1 MVIVSGT
8 DPLRDEAMKNHEE
21 NEKAY
26 EEAMKENKEAID
38 LVSGDET
45 KKKDGKVK
53 SSELKKMHLSES
65 LFEDLFDEDEYDTD
79 QPRKNSKWLYKLAES
94 GEFAPIDLIGMMLK
108 YFSDEE
114 IGRFIKYNELDEIF
128 GNLNESKQVNEDANN
143 RSDWRKVYGIFNYI
157 VDIYFPDSTAIENN
171 VYDIYEKHK
180 GEAAWDEAWSRW
192 VDDPET
198 DGLHENFFNEAQH
211 LEEDAGD
218 DFFKK
223 NLNVNEEND
232 VKSAYDIANDI
243 IEKYPKDV
251 DIYNHTPTGSTDDY
265 YKIEFLVDGDWK
277 HDHLAFKYW
286 MNNNAAEIS
295 GCEVK
300 YGGETPIDE
309 NGDDDV
315 YKAVHTY
322 FFIPEKQE
330 IQEPEIEE
338 PQQEEEENMEE
349 TNFDDDST
357 VTESLKED
365 WAEELD
371 DLADKVSAF
380 MSKNEKNY
388 DKVVKYMDQLGY
400 KDMNVGDVDASVLK
414 KIVKKFKLDE
424 SLTESLKFQ
433 IAKEQLKRFN
443 EGKMPKDWSPNKYL
457 ENLVKRNH
465 LTEEQKSVLSEA
477 FLK

>member
-53 SSELKKMHLSES
+53 SPELKKMHLSES
-65 LFEDLFDEDEYDTD
+65 LFEDYGFDDFEE
-79 QPRKNSKWLYKLAES
+79 KNSEEDDSTENPFMK
-94 GEFAPIDLIGMMLK
+94 
-108 YFSDEE
+108 DEKAWGKIE
-114 IGRFIKYNELDEIF
+114 KHLE
-128 GNLNESKQVNEDANN
+128 EDANN

-171 VYDIYEKHK
+171 VYDIYKIHK

-198 DGLHENFFNEAQH
+198 DGLHENFFHEAQH

-218 DFFKK
+218 DFLDKINK
-223 NLNVNEEND
+223 QILNVNEDLELNEEND

-243 IEKYPKDV
+243 IEEYPKDV

-300 YGGETPIDE
+300 YGGETPIE
-309 NGDDDV
+309 ESDDDV

-349 TNFDDDST
+349 IGFDDDS
-357 VTESLKED
+357 
-365 WAEELD
+365 
-371 DLADKVSAF
+371 
-380 MSKNEKNY
+380 
-388 DKVVKYMDQLGY
+388 
-400 KDMNVGDVDASVLK
+400 
-414 KIVKKFKLDE
+414 IVA
-424 SLTESLKFQ
+424 ESLKFQ

-465 LTEEQKSVLSEA
+465 LTEEQKNVLTEA

>member
-45 KKKDGKVK
+45 KKKEGKIK

-65 LFEDLFDEDEYDTD
+65 LFEDYGFDDFEE
-79 QPRKNSKWLYKLAES
+79 KNSEEDDSTENPFMKDEKAWGNIE
-94 GEFAPIDLIGMMLK
+94 K
-108 YFSDEE
+108 YLE
-114 IGRFIKYNELDEIF
+114 
-128 GNLNESKQVNEDANN
+128 EDANN

-171 VYDIYEKHK
+171 VYDIYKSHK

-198 DGLHENFFNEAQH
+198 DGLHENFFHEAQH

-218 DFFKK
+218 DFLDKINK
-223 NLNVNEEND
+223 QILNVNEDLELNEEND

-243 IEKYPKDV
+243 IEEYPKDV

-300 YGGETPIDE
+300 YGGETPIE
-309 NGDDDV
+309 ESDDDV

-330 IQEPEIEE
+330 IQEPKIEE

-349 TNFDDDST
+349 IGFDDDS
-357 VTESLKED
+357 
-365 WAEELD
+365 
-371 DLADKVSAF
+371 
-380 MSKNEKNY
+380 
-388 DKVVKYMDQLGY
+388 
-400 KDMNVGDVDASVLK
+400 
-414 KIVKKFKLDE
+414 IVA
-424 SLTESLKFQ
+424 ESLKFQ

-465 LTEEQKSVLSEA
+465 LTEEQKNVLTEA

>member
-45 KKKDGKVK
+45 KKKDGKIK

-65 LFEDLFDEDEYDTD
+65 LFEDYGFDDFEE
-79 QPRKNSKWLYKLAES
+79 KNSEEDDSTENPFMKDEKAW
-94 GEFAPIDLIGMMLK
+94 GRINK
-108 YFSDEE
+108 Y
-114 IGRFIKYNELDEIF
+114 LD
-128 GNLNESKQVNEDANN
+128 EDANN
-143 RSDWRKVYGIFNYI
+143 RSDWHKVYSIFNSI
-157 VDIYFPDSTAIENN
+157 ISLYFPDATAIENN
-171 VYDIYEKHK
+171 VYDIYKSHK

-198 DGLHENFFNEAQH
+198 DGLHENFFHEAQH

-218 DFFKK
+218 DFLDKINK
-223 NLNVNEEND
+223 QILNVNEDLELNEEND

-243 IEKYPKDV
+243 IKEYPKDV

-300 YGGETPIDE
+300 YGGETPIE
-309 NGDDDV
+309 ESDDDV

-349 TNFDDDST
+349 IGFDDDS
-357 VTESLKED
+357 
-365 WAEELD
+365 
-371 DLADKVSAF
+371 
-380 MSKNEKNY
+380 
-388 DKVVKYMDQLGY
+388 
-400 KDMNVGDVDASVLK
+400 
-414 KIVKKFKLDE
+414 IVA
-424 SLTESLKFQ
+424 ESLKFQ

-465 LTEEQKSVLSEA
+465 LTDEQKNVLTEA

>member
-65 LFEDLFDEDEYDTD
+65 LFENLFDEDEYDED
-79 QPRKNSKWLYKLAES
+79 H
-94 GEFAPIDLIGMMLK
+94 
-108 YFSDEE
+108 SDEE
-114 IGRFIKYNELDEIF
+114 LINKVCDILNGGFTTIPDQAEEII
-128 GNLNESKQVNEDANN
+128 NLVRNWDQNVFNESKQVNE
-143 RSDWRKVYGIFNYI
+143 
-157 VDIYFPDSTAIENN
+157 ENA
-171 VYDIYEKHK
+171 DFFHK
-180 GEAAWDEAWSRW
+180 
-192 VDDPET
+192 
-198 DGLHENFFNEAQH
+198 NQH
-211 LEEDAGD
+211 LKEDAGD
-218 DFFKK
+218 DFLKK

-349 TNFDDDST
+349 IGFDDDS
-357 VTESLKED
+357 
-365 WAEELD
+365 
-371 DLADKVSAF
+371 
-380 MSKNEKNY
+380 
-388 DKVVKYMDQLGY
+388 
-400 KDMNVGDVDASVLK
+400 
-414 KIVKKFKLDE
+414 IVA
-424 SLTESLKFQ
+424 ESLKFQ

>member
-8 DPLRDEAMKNHEE
+8 DPLRDEAMKSHED

-65 LFEDLFDEDEYDTD
+65 LFEDYGFDDFEETDSEEEDSTENPFMKDEKESKEAWNKIKNYLKEDASSNFQSDLRSAVYNAISDVLFKYRNEDFTKEDIENAVQFAVEWFDIHFFEDDENADFFLEAQNLDEDALDD
-79 QPRKNSKWLYKLAES
+79 VGVSNSFVKVLAET
-94 GEFAPIDLIGMMLK
+94 APDKKFKFKDTGHVLYGRDLLDYFDPWVKLKNVELSKDTFLVID
-108 YFSDEE
+108 
-114 IGRFIKYNELDEIF
+114 RLD
-128 GNLNESKQVNEDANN
+128 
-143 RSDWRKVYGIFNYI
+143 
-157 VDIYFPDSTAIENN
+157 
-171 VYDIYEKHK
+171 
-180 GEAAWDEAWSRW
+180 
-192 VDDPET
+192 
-198 DGLHENFFNEAQH
+198 ENFFHETQH
-211 LEEDAGD
+211 IDEDAGD
-218 DFFKK
+218 DFLDKINK
-223 NLNVNEEND
+223 QILNVNEDLELNEEND
-232 VKSAYDIANDI
+232 IKSAYDIANDI
-243 IEKYPKDV
+243 IEEYPKDV

-300 YGGETPIDE
+300 YGGETPIE
-309 NGDDDV
+309 ESDDDV

-349 TNFDDDST
+349 IGFDDDS
-357 VTESLKED
+357 
-365 WAEELD
+365 
-371 DLADKVSAF
+371 
-380 MSKNEKNY
+380 
-388 DKVVKYMDQLGY
+388 
-400 KDMNVGDVDASVLK
+400 
-414 KIVKKFKLDE
+414 IVA
-424 SLTESLKFQ
+424 ESLKFQ

-465 LTEEQKSVLSEA
+465 LTEEQKNVLTEA

>member
-8 DPLRDEAMKNHEE
+8 DPLRDEAMKSHEE

-65 LFEDLFDEDEYDTD
+65 FFEDLFDENENEDFHDRENTKYIYELVNNDIDPYDMV
-79 QPRKNSKWLYKLAES
+79 E
-94 GEFAPIDLIGMMLK
+94 MLLD
-108 YFSDEE
+108 YLSDEE
-114 IGRFIKYNELDEIF
+114 IGKFIDEFGLRPEQEDDENADFFLEAQNLDEDALDDVGVSNSF
-128 GNLNESKQVNEDANN
+128 VKVLAETAPDKKFKFKDTGHVLYGRDLLDYFDPWVKLKNVELSKDTFLVIDKL
-143 RSDWRKVYGIFNYI
+143 D
-157 VDIYFPDSTAIENN
+157 
-171 VYDIYEKHK
+171 
-180 GEAAWDEAWSRW
+180 
-192 VDDPET
+192 
-198 DGLHENFFNEAQH
+198 ENFFHETKH
-211 LEEDAGD
+211 LEENAGD
-218 DFFKK
+218 EINKQI
-223 NLNVNEEND
+223 LNVNEDLELNKEND

-243 IEKYPKDV
+243 IEEYPKDV

-300 YGGETPIDE
+300 YGGETPIE
-309 NGDDDV
+309 ESDDDV
-315 YKAVHTY
+315 YKAIHTY

-349 TNFDDDST
+349 IGFDDDST
-357 VTESLKED
+357 V
-365 WAEELD
+365 
-371 DLADKVSAF
+371 
-380 MSKNEKNY
+380 
-388 DKVVKYMDQLGY
+388 
-400 KDMNVGDVDASVLK
+400 
-414 KIVKKFKLDE
+414 
-424 SLTESLKFQ
+424 TESLKFQ

-465 LTEEQKSVLSEA
+465 LTEEQKNVLTEA

>member
-45 KKKDGKVK
+45 KKKDGKIK

-65 LFEDLFDEDEYDTD
+65 LFEDYGFDDFEE
-79 QPRKNSKWLYKLAES
+79 KNSEEDDSTENPFMKDEKAW
-94 GEFAPIDLIGMMLK
+94 GRINK
-108 YFSDEE
+108 Y
-114 IGRFIKYNELDEIF
+114 LDE
-128 GNLNESKQVNEDANN
+128 NANN
-143 RSDWRKVYGIFNYI
+143 RSDWHKVYSIFNSI
-157 VDIYFPDSTAIENN
+157 ISLYFPDATAIENN
-171 VYDIYEKHK
+171 VYDIYKSHK

-198 DGLHENFFNEAQH
+198 DGLHENFFHEAQH

-218 DFFKK
+218 DFLDKINK
-223 NLNVNEEND
+223 QILNVNEDLELNEEND

-243 IEKYPKDV
+243 IKEYPKDV

-300 YGGETPIDE
+300 YGGETPIE
-309 NGDDDV
+309 ESDDDV

-349 TNFDDDST
+349 IGFDDDS
-357 VTESLKED
+357 
-365 WAEELD
+365 
-371 DLADKVSAF
+371 
-380 MSKNEKNY
+380 
-388 DKVVKYMDQLGY
+388 
-400 KDMNVGDVDASVLK
+400 
-414 KIVKKFKLDE
+414 IVA
-424 SLTESLKFQ
+424 ESLKFQ

-465 LTEEQKSVLSEA
+465 LTDEQKNVLTEA

>member
-45 KKKDGKVK
+45 KKKDGKIK

-65 LFEDLFDEDEYDTD
+65 LFEDYGFDDFEE
-79 QPRKNSKWLYKLAES
+79 KNSEEDDSTENPFMKDEKAWGK
-94 GEFAPIDLIGMMLK
+94 INK
-108 YFSDEE
+108 Y
-114 IGRFIKYNELDEIF
+114 LD
-128 GNLNESKQVNEDANN
+128 EDANN
-143 RSDWRKVYGIFNYI
+143 RSDWHKVYSIFNSI
-157 VDIYFPDSTAIENN
+157 ISLYFPDATAIENN
-171 VYDIYEKHK
+171 VYDIYKSHK

-198 DGLHENFFNEAQH
+198 DGLHENFFHEAQHLEEDALDDVGVSNSFVKVLAETAPDKKFKFKDTGHVLYGRDLLDYFDPWVKLKNVELSKDTFLVIDRLDENFFYESQH

-218 DFFKK
+218 DFLDKINK
-223 NLNVNEEND
+223 QILNVNEDLELNEEKD

-243 IEKYPKDV
+243 IEEYPKDV

-300 YGGETPIDE
+300 YGGETPIE
-309 NGDDDV
+309 ESDDDV

-349 TNFDDDST
+349 IGFDDDS
-357 VTESLKED
+357 
-365 WAEELD
+365 
-371 DLADKVSAF
+371 
-380 MSKNEKNY
+380 
-388 DKVVKYMDQLGY
+388 
-400 KDMNVGDVDASVLK
+400 
-414 KIVKKFKLDE
+414 IVA
-424 SLTESLKFQ
+424 ESLKFQ

-465 LTEEQKSVLSEA
+465 LTEEQKNVLTEA

>member
-8 DPLRDEAMKNHEE
+8 DPLRDEAMKSHEE

-45 KKKDGKVK
+45 KKKDGKIK

-65 LFEDLFDEDEYDTD
+65 LFEDLFDEDEYEEDH
-79 QPRKNSKWLYKLAES
+79 
-94 GEFAPIDLIGMMLK
+94 
-108 YFSDEE
+108 SDEKLIDKVCDILNGSFTTISDQAEE
-114 IGRFIKYNELDEIF
+114 IINLVRYWDQDVFPEEIEENADF
-128 GNLNESKQVNEDANN
+128 FHES
-143 RSDWRKVYGIFNYI
+143 
-157 VDIYFPDSTAIENN
+157 
-171 VYDIYEKHK
+171 
-180 GEAAWDEAWSRW
+180 
-192 VDDPET
+192 
-198 DGLHENFFNEAQH
+198 QH
-211 LEEDAGD
+211 LDEDAGD
-218 DFFKK
+218 DFLDKINK
-223 NLNVNEEND
+223 QILNVNENLELNEEND

-243 IEKYPKDV
+243 IEEYPKDV
-251 DIYNHTPTGSTDDY
+251 DIQNHTPTGSPDDY

-300 YGGETPIDE
+300 YGGETPIE
-309 NGDDDV
+309 ESDDDV

-349 TNFDDDST
+349 IGFDDDS
-357 VTESLKED
+357 
-365 WAEELD
+365 
-371 DLADKVSAF
+371 
-380 MSKNEKNY
+380 
-388 DKVVKYMDQLGY
+388 
-400 KDMNVGDVDASVLK
+400 
-414 KIVKKFKLDE
+414 IVA
-424 SLTESLKFQ
+424 ESLKFQ

-465 LTEEQKSVLSEA
+465 LTEEQKNVLTEA

>member
-8 DPLRDEAMKNHEE
+8 DPLRDEAMKSHEE

-65 LFEDLFDEDEYDTD
+65 LFEDLFDEDEYEE
-79 QPRKNSKWLYKLAES
+79 NH
-94 GEFAPIDLIGMMLK
+94 
-108 YFSDEE
+108 SDEE
-114 IGRFIKYNELDEIF
+114 LINKVCDILNGGFTTIPDQAEEII
-128 GNLNESKQVNEDANN
+128 NLVRDWDQDVFNESKQVNEDADD
-143 RSDWRKVYGIFNYI
+143 SLDWHKIYVIFNYLI
-157 VDIYFPDSTAIENN
+157 SLYFPDTTAIENN
-171 VYDIYEKHK
+171 INDLYEKHK
-180 GEAAWDEAWSRW
+180 GEAAWDEAYARYR
-192 VDDPET
+192 ET
-198 DGLHENFFNEAQH
+198 YENEDFFHETQH
-211 LEEDAGD
+211 LEKDAGD
-218 DFFKK
+218 DFLNKQI
-223 NLNVNEEND
+223 LNVNEDLELNEEND

-243 IEKYPKDV
+243 IEEYPKDV

-300 YGGETPIDE
+300 YGGETPIEE
-309 NGDDDV
+309 NDDDDV

-330 IQEPEIEE
+330 IQEPEIKE

-349 TNFDDDST
+349 TDFDDDST
-357 VTESLKED
+357 V
-365 WAEELD
+365 
-371 DLADKVSAF
+371 
-380 MSKNEKNY
+380 
-388 DKVVKYMDQLGY
+388 
-400 KDMNVGDVDASVLK
+400 
-414 KIVKKFKLDE
+414 
-424 SLTESLKFQ
+424 TESLKFQ

-457 ENLVKRNH
+457 EKLVKRNH
-465 LTEEQKSVLSEA
+465 LTEEQKGVLSEA

>member
-8 DPLRDEAMKNHEE
+8 DPLRDEAMKSHEE

-65 LFEDLFDEDEYDTD
+65 FFEDLFDENENDDFLDRENTKYIYELVNNDIDPYD
-79 QPRKNSKWLYKLAES
+79 
-94 GEFAPIDLIGMMLK
+94 MMEMLLD
-108 YFSDEE
+108 YLSDEE
-114 IGRFIKYNELDEIF
+114 IGRFIDEFDLRPEQEDDENADFFLEAQNLD
-128 GNLNESKQVNEDANN
+128 EDANN
-143 RSDWRKVYGIFNYI
+143 RSDWHKVYGIFNYI

-218 DFFKK
+218 DFLKK

-349 TNFDDDST
+349 IDFDDDST
-357 VTESLKED
+357 V
-365 WAEELD
+365 
-371 DLADKVSAF
+371 
-380 MSKNEKNY
+380 
-388 DKVVKYMDQLGY
+388 
-400 KDMNVGDVDASVLK
+400 
-414 KIVKKFKLDE
+414 
-424 SLTESLKFQ
+424 TESLKFQ

-465 LTEEQKSVLSEA
+465 LTEEQKNVLTEA

>member
-8 DPLRDEAMKNHEE
+8 DPLRDEAMKSHED

-65 LFEDLFDEDEYDTD
+65 LFEDYGFDDFEETDSEEEDSTENPFMKDEKESKEAWNKIKNYLKEDASSNFQSDLRSAVYNAISDVLFKYRNEDFTKEDIENAVQFAVEWFDIHFFEDDENADFFLEAQNLDEDALDD
-79 QPRKNSKWLYKLAES
+79 VGVSNSFVKVLAET
-94 GEFAPIDLIGMMLK
+94 APDKKFKFKDTGHVLYGRDLLDYFDPWVKLKNVELSKDTFLVID
-108 YFSDEE
+108 
-114 IGRFIKYNELDEIF
+114 RLD
-128 GNLNESKQVNEDANN
+128 
-143 RSDWRKVYGIFNYI
+143 
-157 VDIYFPDSTAIENN
+157 
-171 VYDIYEKHK
+171 
-180 GEAAWDEAWSRW
+180 
-192 VDDPET
+192 
-198 DGLHENFFNEAQH
+198 ENFFHETRH

-218 DFFKK
+218 DFLDKINK
-223 NLNVNEEND
+223 QILNVNEDLELNEEND
-232 VKSAYDIANDI
+232 IKSAYDIANDI
-243 IEKYPKDV
+243 IEEYPKDV

-300 YGGETPIDE
+300 YGGETPIE
-309 NGDDDV
+309 ESDDDV

-349 TNFDDDST
+349 IGFDDDS
-357 VTESLKED
+357 
-365 WAEELD
+365 
-371 DLADKVSAF
+371 
-380 MSKNEKNY
+380 
-388 DKVVKYMDQLGY
+388 
-400 KDMNVGDVDASVLK
+400 
-414 KIVKKFKLDE
+414 IVA
-424 SLTESLKFQ
+424 ESLKFQ

-465 LTEEQKSVLSEA
+465 LTEEQKNVLTEA

>member
-94 GEFAPIDLIGMMLK
+94 GEFAPIDLIGMMLN

-114 IGRFIKYNELDEIF
+114 IGKFIKYNELDEIF
-128 GNLNESKQVNEDANN
+128 GNLNESKQVNE
-143 RSDWRKVYGIFNYI
+143 
-157 VDIYFPDSTAIENN
+157 ENA
-171 VYDIYEKHK
+171 DFFH
-180 GEAAWDEAWSRW
+180 
-192 VDDPET
+192 ET
-198 DGLHENFFNEAQH
+198 QH

-300 YGGETPIDE
+300 YGGETPIEE
-309 NGDDDV
+309 NDDDV

-322 FFIPEKQE
+322 FFIPNETSVDNIDDTMDDAMAQDQSDVETEKQSGEE
-330 IQEPEIEE
+330 IG
-338 PQQEEEENMEE
+338 
-349 TNFDDDST
+349 FDEDSI
-357 VTESLKED
+357 VSESLKED

-400 KDMNVGDVDASVLK
+400 KDTNVGDVDASVLK

-424 SLTESLKFQ
+424 SITESLKFQ

-465 LTEEQKSVLSEA
+465 LTEEQKSILSEA